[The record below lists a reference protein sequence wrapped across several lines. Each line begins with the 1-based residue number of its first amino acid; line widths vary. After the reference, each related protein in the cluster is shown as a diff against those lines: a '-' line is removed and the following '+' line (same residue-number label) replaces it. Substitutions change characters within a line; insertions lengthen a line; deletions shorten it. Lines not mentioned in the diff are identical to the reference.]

1 MEANSTESGSTKGTI
16 LGVANRR
23 NFRTEIKSRSFPAS
37 SDINNHTVCRIKIKN
52 RMTNTVKKVDMNCLN
67 KYLSRIF
74 TLCAVNLFC

>member
-1 MEANSTESGSTKGTI
+1 MEANSTERGSTSGTI
-16 LGVANRR
+16 LGVANKR
-23 NFRTEIKSRSFPAS
+23 NFKTETKSKSFPAS
-37 SDINNHTVCRIKIKN
+37 SEINSQTVCKMKIKN